1 MKILNRLPLIYLIIS
16 MYTLLPLFT
25 FSQEPDPHPYFNLI
39 CPDLSNTDPSV
50 INCEE
55 PSLDGRINYLQ
66 NNGFEI
72 DPVSIENNSYDVTNP
87 FPLGQIPF
95 WVETHGSP
103 ALSNFLS
110 PATIPPYGFSNYVS
124 MYSWPSENDVF
135 GEGIAQVIPKT
146 KKDQEYRFSFYK
158 KLADESGLFIN
169 NMNEFY
175 IVLMHCEDYDYI
187 HNYPGYSIPSLPV
200 NSQTIYIESVGNEDW
215 QEVVSNFVANDDYDM
230 VWIFPKQVAD
240 FTDQILGVDFTGL
253 IITENNLEFACNQP
267 ISLPNC
273 NFIPNPIF
281 NVTFTQIQNLNSAF
295 NTQNVPF
302 WEATHGTPD
311 INRFISTVQRPFP
324 NVNYASMGIGNFAE
338 NFSNLPASEGIAA
351 HITNIQAGNKYALSF
366 FIATSNVLNLPANN
380 VELNIALINCQ
391 NFQITGFNV
400 SPLTTPNQIIYCESL
415 GQVVNTVW
423 RQVFINFTANS
434 NFNMIR
440 IYPNQTQTD
449 ALRTESW
456 IHFAFPELI
465 DITNFNAGTLNTNT
479 CILGPTTPNC
489 SVRNAQYNWFDPNGT
504 NIQSGPNQSITL
516 SSSSIPGNYTLQMN
530 VPGADM
536 PNCDNEPLEINAT
549 ANVSNNCN
557 CGGGLDI
564 IQPTI
569 YYIKNLVTNH
579 EYVTENLSTCNI
591 NNLCYSAWG
600 GEYYEFN
607 GISSI
612 SNNNT
617 NIWQARIVTVPGY
630 PLTSGNGG
638 SFNGNSIPF
647 PYSGNYLTYS
657 NTNNGHLEVV
667 VPISGEVFII
677 EIKLT
682 NTLLNQTR
690 VMQIKVVPGGV
701 GDLQSSFWCVQTSPL
716 HPNIPHK
723 VIFGGNLPGYTYLWT
738 FPLPPNDMTILTP
751 APPAPLTDAQIE
763 FNDDQ
768 YDYSLNSDPIATLAV
783 SNIHGCPSY
792 TEVVHIA
799 GSNCS
804 QRSKMVSNIFENAEK
819 EKKSTKIDIFPNPV
833 LSELNVKSK
842 EKINTI
848 ELFTIEGKKLKSIS
862 VNKLNSIIS
871 ISEFKKGTYII
882 KLKFNDNTS
891 YSKLILKK

>member
-1 MKILNRLPLIYLIIS
+1 
-16 MYTLLPLFT
+16 MYIMLPLFT
-25 FSQEPDPHPYFNLI
+25 FSQDPGPHPYFNLI
-39 CPDLSNTDPSV
+39 CPDLSQTDPSV

-55 PSLDGRINYLQ
+55 LSLDGRINYIQ

-72 DPVSIENNSYDVTNP
+72 DPLSIENNSYDVTNP
-87 FPLGQIPF
+87 FPLSQIPF

-110 PATIPPYGFSNYVS
+110 PATIPPLGFSNYVS
-124 MYSWPSENDVF
+124 MYSWPFENEVLS
-135 GEGIAQVIPKT
+135 EGIAQVITKT

-158 KLADESGLFIN
+158 KLADESKLFVN

-175 IVLMHCEDYDYI
+175 IVLMRCEDYEYI
-187 HNYPGYSIPSLPV
+187 HNYPGYSTPSLPA
-200 NSQTIYIESVGNEDW
+200 NSQTIYIESVGNENW
-215 QEVVSNFVANDDYDM
+215 QEEISSFIANDEYDM

-267 ISLPNC
+267 ISLSNC
-273 NFIPNPIF
+273 NFIPNPIL
-281 NVTFTQIQNLNSAF
+281 NVTNTQIQNLTSAF

-311 INRFISTVQRPFP
+311 INRFLATVSRPFP
-324 NVNYASMGIGNFAE
+324 NANYASMGIGNFDE
-338 NFSNLPASEGIAA
+338 NFPFLPSSEGIAA
-351 HITNIQAGNKYALSF
+351 HISNLQEGNKYALSF
-366 FIATSNVLNLPANN
+366 YIATSNVLNLPANN
-380 VELNIALINCQ
+380 VVFNIALINCQ

-400 SPLTTPNQIIYCESL
+400 SPLSTPNQIIYCENL

-434 NFNMIR
+434 NFDMIR
-440 IYPNQTQTD
+440 IYPNQTQID

-465 DITNFNAGTLNTNT
+465 DITNFNAGSINSTN
-479 CILGPTTPNC
+479 CMLAPTPSNC
-489 SVRNAQYNWFDPNGT
+489 TVKNAQFTWLDPNGN

-516 SSSSIPGNYTLQMN
+516 NSASLPGNYTLQMN

-536 PNCDNEPLEINAT
+536 PNCDNEPVNISAT
-549 ANVSNNCN
+549 ANVSINCN
-557 CGGGLDI
+557 CGGLDI
-564 IQPTI
+564 SQPTI
-569 YYIKNLVTNH
+569 YYIKNLVTSN
-579 EYVTENLSTCNI
+579 EYVTENLSTCTI
-591 NNLCYSAWG
+591 NNLCYSAMG
-600 GEYYEFN
+600 GELYEFN
-607 GISSI
+607 GN
-612 SNNNT
+612 SNLPDN

-630 PLTSGNGG
+630 PLTAGYVG

-647 PYSGNYLTYS
+647 PYSANYLTYS
-657 NTNNGHLEVV
+657 NTSNGHLSVV
-667 VPISGEVFII
+667 IPASGEVFII

-682 NTLLNQTR
+682 NTFLNQSKLL
-690 VMQIKVVPGGV
+690 QIKVVPGGPA
-701 GDLQSSFWCVQTSPL
+701 DLQGNFWCVSTSPL

-723 VIFGGNLPGYTYLWT
+723 VIFGVNAPGYSYLWT
-738 FPLPPNDMTILTP
+738 FPLQPNAMTILTP
-751 APPAPLTDAQIE
+751 TPPAPLTNAQVE

-768 YDYSLNSDPIATLAV
+768 YNYSLNPDPIATLQV

-792 TEVVHIA
+792 TNVVHIA

-804 QRSKMVSNIFENAEK
+804 QRSPIAIAISENNQKEK
-819 EKKSTKIDIFPNPV
+819 ENSKINIFPNPV
-833 LSELNVKSK
+833 IAELIVNSK
-842 EKINTI
+842 EIINTI
-848 ELFTIEGKKLKSIS
+848 ELFTIEGKKIKSIS
-862 VNKLNSIIS
+862 VNKSNSIIS

-882 KLKFNDNTS
+882 KLKFNDHTS